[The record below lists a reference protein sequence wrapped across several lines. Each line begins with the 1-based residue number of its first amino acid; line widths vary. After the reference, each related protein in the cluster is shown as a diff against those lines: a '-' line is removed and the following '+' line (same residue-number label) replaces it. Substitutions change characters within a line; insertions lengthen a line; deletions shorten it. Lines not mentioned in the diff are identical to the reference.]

1 MSTVY
6 VGNAVC
12 DENGHARG
20 GQPGNQTGKE
30 LRIQPWYLNAKGW
43 RVFRAKDSE
52 VAKKIAWD
60 CKAACENMAIG
71 YNQSKRN
78 TLYNA
83 AKPFDFDCEKVTEL
97 CECDCSS
104 LVRVCILYAGI
115 KINDF
120 NTTSEPTRL
129 MNTGA
134 FDEMVGEE
142 YTDSP
147 DYLKEG
153 DILVTKTKGHTC
165 VVLNDGPKVD
175 PEPQPEPPEP
185 DPPEPD
191 PPTPPEPPVVAYKV
205 VVIGGS
211 VNVRDSDS
219 KAGKIMFTA
228 HKGNRFNLIDIS
240 PNTGWYHI
248 ETHKGPGYISNRSD
262 LTCLLTIS

>member
-12 DENGHARG
+12 DEHGNARG

-30 LRIQPWYLNAKGW
+30 LRIQPWYLNKKGW
-43 RVFRAKDSE
+43 RVFRSKDSE
-52 VAKKIAWD
+52 AAKKIAWD
-60 CKAACENMAIG
+60 CRAACENMAIG

-83 AKPFDFDCEKVTEL
+83 AKPFDFDCAKVTTL

-104 LVRVCILYAGI
+104 LVRVCILFAGI

-120 NTTSEPTRL
+120 NTSSEPTRL
-129 MNTGA
+129 LNTGA
-134 FDEMVGEE
+134 FEEMIGEK

-153 DILVTKTKGHTC
+153 DILVTRTKGHTL
-165 VVLNDGPKVD
+165 VILNDGDKVQ
-175 PEPQPEPPEP
+175 PEPTPEPPEP
-185 DPPEPD
+185 PT
-191 PPTPPEPPVVAYKV
+191 PPTPPVTKQMVY
-205 VVIGGS
+205 VIGKS

-219 KAGKIMFTA
+219 KKGKVMFVA
-228 HKGNRFNLIDIS
+228 HKGNKFNLLDVS
-240 PNTGWYHI
+240 ADTGWYHI
-248 ETHKGPGYISNRSD
+248 MTTYPDAYITNKTRYTE
-262 LTCLLTIS
+262 LQNG

>member
-12 DENGHARG
+12 DEHGNARG

-30 LRIQPWYLNAKGW
+30 LRIQPWYLNKKGW

-52 VAKKIAWD
+52 AAKKIAWD
-60 CKAACENMAIG
+60 CRAACENMAIG

-83 AKPFDFDCEKVTEL
+83 AKPFDFDCAKVTTL

-104 LVRVCILYAGI
+104 LVRVCILFAGI

-120 NTTSEPTRL
+120 NTASEPTRL
-129 MNTGA
+129 LNTGA
-134 FDEMVGEE
+134 FEEMIGEK
-142 YTDSP
+142 YTNSP

-153 DILVTKTKGHTC
+153 DILVTRTKGHTL
-165 VVLNDGPKVD
+165 VILNDGDKVQ
-175 PEPQPEPPEP
+175 PEPAPEPPEP
-185 DPPEPD
+185 PT
-191 PPTPPEPPVVAYKV
+191 PPTPPVTKQIVY
-205 VVIGGS
+205 VIGKS

-219 KAGKIMFTA
+219 KKGKVIFVA
-228 HKGNRFNLIDIS
+228 HKGNKFNLIDVS
-240 PNTGWYHI
+240 EDTGWYHI
-248 ETHKGPGYISNRSD
+248 ETHKGPGYISNRAD
-262 LTCLLTIS
+262 LTCLITV

>member
-12 DENGHARG
+12 DENGKAKG
-20 GQPGNQTGKE
+20 GKPGNQTGKE
-30 LRIQPWYLNAKGW
+30 LRIQPWYLNKKGW

-60 CKAACENMAIG
+60 CRAACENMAIG

-83 AKPFDFDCEKVTEL
+83 AKPFGFDCARVTTL

-129 MNTGA
+129 LNTGA
-134 FDEMVGEE
+134 FEEMIGEK
-142 YTDSP
+142 YTNSP

-153 DILVTKTKGHTC
+153 DILVTRTKGHTL
-165 VVLNDGPKVD
+165 VILNDGPKVD

-185 DPPEPD
+185 PT
-191 PPTPPEPPVVAYKV
+191 PPTPPVTKQMVY
-205 VVIGGS
+205 VIGNS

-219 KAGKIMFTA
+219 KKGKVMFVA
-228 HKGNRFNLIDIS
+228 RKGNKFDLIDIS
-240 PNTGWYHI
+240 ADTGWYHI
-248 ETHKGPGYISNRSD
+248 DTHKGPGYISNRAD
-262 LTCLLTIS
+262 LTCLITVS